1 FGRSLDTEKSINN
14 RFISLI
20 HAFLNTIS
28 CLIYLLKTDSS
39 ESFSST
45 SFFSPFNCHLSI
57 EDILSPLKYIDEWTW
72 LLEKWRIALET
83 FPIELTNQGA
93 FGRLVRTTIGVGI
106 ARLYGF
112 AINDEHDELDEK
124 FFQAL
129 QMGFYYGIAY
139 ALVDGLQDNQEQI
152 DIDTWL
158 KKMEDILCGSE
169 QLNLSLLPELPI
181 TPLLLET
188 FHSLIQLTSE
198 NFITVETFTDLALLL
213 RSQRIDKKDLNRSDY
228 TDIDIFIGPLLKAH
242 FTYTA
247 TVYMSG
253 AKILTNDQR
262 LWLMP
267 FLGQLTDDCRDFH
280 EDRQTKS
287 VTPVTYYAQHN
298 GVTLNPFFV
307 FLFICENLYLES
319 DRENNTGAFLGRRIM
334 RTLRA
339 IGSDLKEFLQ
349 IFTSTSYPDLC
360 KYCLSLEYFFNHIS
374 DPEKTIFR
382 HINTF
387 AKNYSYNHR
396 TLETFAYDYLPII
409 EKELFID
416 TNNDNNP
423 LIHGMNHSLKAGGKR
438 LRPLILLMV
447 AQLYNIDIKRILPL
461 ARAIEYLHTSSLIF
475 DDLPAQDNAPLRRGK
490 PTLHMTIDSDYNN
503 IPSSLTEG
511 RAQLAAID
519 LIGYAI
525 QLVTIDL
532 HNENFSYESI
542 NRVTAEL
549 AQSMKELCYGQF
561 LDLQSARNEK
571 LLTINE
577 LDRIAYLKTGKAI
590 EVTLICPV
598 LLIEQKQSLDEL
610 RQLGRLMGILFQM
623 KDDLLDIEGHT
634 DQLGKLQNIDQQN
647 QTITYINLL
656 GIEGTRQRIREIRKQ
671 AELILDNLW
680 PQSNTIRDLLRFGR
694 SLDTEKSINN
704 RFISLIH
711 AFLNTISC
719 LIYLL
724 KTDSSESFSS
734 TSLFS
739 PFNCDLSTGD
749 ILSPLKYIDEWTWLL
764 EKWRIALETFPIE
777 LTNQGAVGRLV
788 RTTIG
793 VGIARLYGF
802 AITDEQ
808 DELDEKFFQALQMG
822 FYYGIAYAL
831 VDGLQDNQEQID
843 IDTWLKKMED
853 ILCGGEQMNLSS
865 LPELPMTPLLLE
877 TFHSLIQL
885 TSKNFITVQTF
896 TDLAL
901 LLRSQRIDKKDL
913 NRSDYNDIDI
923 FIGPLLKAHFTYTA
937 TVYMSG
943 AKILTNDQRLW
954 LMPFL
959 GQLTDDCRDFHEDRQ
974 TKSITP
980 ITYYAQHNGVTLN
993 PFFVF
998 LFICE
1003 DLYLESNRENNTGA
1017 FLGRRIMRTLRAIGS
1032 DLKEFLQIFT
1042 STSYP
1047 DLCKYCL
1054 SLEYLFNHI
1063 SDPEKTIFRHINTFA
1078 KNYSY
1083 NHRTLETFA
1092 YDYLPIIEK
1101 ELFIDTNNDNN
1112 PLIHGMN
1119 HSLKAGGKRLR
1130 PLLLLMV
1137 AQLYNIDIKRIL
1149 PLARAIEY
1157 LHTSSLIFDDLP
1169 AQDNAPLRRGKPT
1182 LHMTIDSDYN
1192 NIPSSLTG
1200 GRAQLAAIDLI
1211 GYAIQLVTI
1220 DLHNENFSYES
1231 INRVTAELAQSM
1243 KELCYGQFL
1252 DLQSARNEKLLT
1264 INELD
1269 RIAYLKTGK
1278 AIEVTLICPV
1288 LLVEQKQSLDELRQ
1302 LGRLMGILFQ
1312 MKDDLLDLE
1321 GHTDQLGKLQNI
1333 DQQNQTITYINLL
1346 GIEGTRQRIQE
1357 IRKQAE
1363 LILDNLWSQ
1372 SNTIRD
1378 VIRYICE
1385 RKK

>member
-1 FGRSLDTEKSINN
+1 MQSEYKSIHRLLPCIFNHVNPIELIEDTSTCDSEERDKFEKFVFTKLEEYSKKRTVNLFHLTSLSHIRRRLKRDLKSYARQTNSNIVSIEKLSQWTDEIFDKIEVHLSKFQNNLEQFLTTDDILSSSSTINNQWKQIQLQKAKTIFSNSTYDNDKELLLMYQNSIIEKLTPKQLDKNQILLINKDKIHLDEEYEKAENIGREYLTNLFHKYKHRQLPDLQLLKEMINLGMKQMIKRPKLNEFHQASNLLTKAIFILKSKQSYLMSLRNLADDFMLLRFGRSLDTEKSINN

-680 PQSNTIRDLLRFGR
+680 PQSNTIRD
-694 SLDTEKSINN
+694 
-704 RFISLIH
+704 
-711 AFLNTISC
+711 
-719 LIYLL
+719 
-724 KTDSSESFSS
+724 
-734 TSLFS
+734 
-739 PFNCDLSTGD
+739 
-749 ILSPLKYIDEWTWLL
+749 
-764 EKWRIALETFPIE
+764 
-777 LTNQGAVGRLV
+777 
-788 RTTIG
+788 
-793 VGIARLYGF
+793 
-802 AITDEQ
+802 
-808 DELDEKFFQALQMG
+808 
-822 FYYGIAYAL
+822 
-831 VDGLQDNQEQID
+831 
-843 IDTWLKKMED
+843 
-853 ILCGGEQMNLSS
+853 
-865 LPELPMTPLLLE
+865 
-877 TFHSLIQL
+877 
-885 TSKNFITVQTF
+885 
-896 TDLAL
+896 
-901 LLRSQRIDKKDL
+901 
-913 NRSDYNDIDI
+913 
-923 FIGPLLKAHFTYTA
+923 
-937 TVYMSG
+937 
-943 AKILTNDQRLW
+943 
-954 LMPFL
+954 
-959 GQLTDDCRDFHEDRQ
+959 
-974 TKSITP
+974 
-980 ITYYAQHNGVTLN
+980 
-993 PFFVF
+993 
-998 LFICE
+998 
-1003 DLYLESNRENNTGA
+1003 
-1017 FLGRRIMRTLRAIGS
+1017 
-1032 DLKEFLQIFT
+1032 
-1042 STSYP
+1042 
-1047 DLCKYCL
+1047 
-1054 SLEYLFNHI
+1054 
-1063 SDPEKTIFRHINTFA
+1063 
-1078 KNYSY
+1078 
-1083 NHRTLETFA
+1083 
-1092 YDYLPIIEK
+1092 
-1101 ELFIDTNNDNN
+1101 
-1112 PLIHGMN
+1112 
-1119 HSLKAGGKRLR
+1119 
-1130 PLLLLMV
+1130 
-1137 AQLYNIDIKRIL
+1137 
-1149 PLARAIEY
+1149 
-1157 LHTSSLIFDDLP
+1157 
-1169 AQDNAPLRRGKPT
+1169 
-1182 LHMTIDSDYN
+1182 
-1192 NIPSSLTG
+1192 
-1200 GRAQLAAIDLI
+1200 
-1211 GYAIQLVTI
+1211 
-1220 DLHNENFSYES
+1220 
-1231 INRVTAELAQSM
+1231 
-1243 KELCYGQFL
+1243 
-1252 DLQSARNEKLLT
+1252 
-1264 INELD
+1264 
-1269 RIAYLKTGK
+1269 
-1278 AIEVTLICPV
+1278 
-1288 LLVEQKQSLDELRQ
+1288 
-1302 LGRLMGILFQ
+1302 
-1312 MKDDLLDLE
+1312 
-1321 GHTDQLGKLQNI
+1321 
-1333 DQQNQTITYINLL
+1333 
-1346 GIEGTRQRIQE
+1346 
-1357 IRKQAE
+1357 
-1363 LILDNLWSQ
+1363 
-1372 SNTIRD
+1372 